1 MEGDKEEYKWRP
13 KGYSWSPLP
22 APPYQTLLPASLG
35 STQACTWL
43 CSPYI
48 TSCTSQARAGA
59 GSVLGPATEP
69 KRDALVR
76 PPGVQKPSVWS
87 PPIYIA
93 ITSSLFALSLPLL
106 YIPWRIFSSPERKSN
121 TYPRY
126 FTQIICLYPETHRHL
141 KDVIIFAR
149 SFLDLW
155 GFLVSLFCF
164 IFYCVQPFPKIER
177 GKQLCSLNGRV
188 WD

>member
-1 MEGDKEEYKWRP
+1 MEGEKEEYKWRP
-13 KGYSWSPLP
+13 EGYSRSPLP

-59 GSVLGPATEP
+59 GSFLGPATEP
-69 KRDALVR
+69 KRDALAR
-76 PPGVQKPSVWS
+76 PPGVQKPSVCS
-87 PPIYIA
+87 LPICIA
-93 ITSSLFALSLPLL
+93 ITSSLFLPLL

-126 FTQIICLYPETHRHL
+126 FTQIICLYPEIHHHL
-141 KDVIIFAR
+141 KDVI
-149 SFLDLW
+149 FLPEVSW
-155 GFLVSLFCF
+155 ICGVFWFLCFVFCF
-164 IFYCVQPFPKIER
+164 IFYHVQPFPKTER